1 MANELRID
9 LTDPDMQ
16 EAFAACEPG
25 EVHTVTMEI
34 SVSENA
40 EELVADVDPES
51 VQKYG
56 DDEYEDEY
64 EDGEAPKAVAI
75 IIKKGDAKQ
84 A

>member
-16 EAFAACEPG
+16 EAFAACVPG